1 MAVVAGFEPAHP
13 ELTAR
18 TDTLP
23 DIPQICFLKRML
35 TIQLV
40 ANQLFRVDAEC
51 AFLHHI

>member
-23 DIPQICFLKRML
+23 DIPQLKLARMVGSAPTNL
-35 TIQLV
+35 S
-40 ANQLFRVDAEC
+40 APD
-51 AFLHHI
+51 